1 MCFSAETHDLVKH
14 ASEKRLRKRVP
25 LMVGNVGPL
34 TFGQDDNELILID
47 ERGVKTLERN
57 SKEKLAHLLI
67 SDLAER
73 LPVFFEGKKR

>member
-1 MCFSAETHDLVKH
+1 MGFSAETHDLVKH

>member
-1 MCFSAETHDLVKH
+1 VKH
-14 ASEKRLRKRVP
+14 ASEKRVRKRVP
-25 LMVGNVGPL
+25 LMVGNMGPL

-73 LPVFFEGKKR
+73 LRVFLKERSRDEG

>member
-1 MCFSAETHDLVKH
+1 
-14 ASEKRLRKRVP
+14 
-25 LMVGNVGPL
+25 MVGNMGPL

-73 LPVFFEGKKR
+73 LRVFLKERSRDEG

>member
-1 MCFSAETHDLVKH
+1 V
-14 ASEKRLRKRVP
+14 RKRVP
-25 LMVGNVGPL
+25 LMVGNMGPL

-73 LPVFFEGKKR
+73 LRVFLKERSRDEG

>member
-1 MCFSAETHDLVKH
+1 
-14 ASEKRLRKRVP
+14 
-25 LMVGNVGPL
+25 MVGNVGPL